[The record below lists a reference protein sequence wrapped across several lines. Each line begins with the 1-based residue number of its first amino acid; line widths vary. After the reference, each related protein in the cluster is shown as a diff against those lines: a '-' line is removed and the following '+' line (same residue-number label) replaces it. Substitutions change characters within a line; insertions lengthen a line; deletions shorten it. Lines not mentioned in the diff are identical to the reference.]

1 MATTTNMTLPDFTTG
16 LKSVLRLTEK
26 VTIPEMTE
34 EVYKL
39 ASLPKELKEIVSD
52 TSTYFTVP
60 NTVPDLRP
68 YVFAGCT
75 VLQNVTLPEN
85 TTSIP
90 EAAFLDCVG
99 LSKVQVAGSGST
111 GTSTYSLDIPPS
123 VTSISK
129 QAFKNTSSL
138 TGVLSI
144 PRHITEID
152 DEAFSGSG
160 FSEIQ
165 IPSSVGR
172 IGVEAFA
179 NCPNLSK
186 VTFVDDFCSYNTP
199 SGPASWDTAYDKLY
213 LDSRVFAN
221 TPKLTCIIMPDKTY
235 NRLSPR
241 AFEDSSITFMY
252 FRTMRLRYDRGY
264 FDSPAYDPLQH
275 PCEFGVCG
283 REPWGGGGTHL
294 YDIWFV
300 KDPCK
305 EEILPCYYT
314 YKLEE
319 SNKRWVCEKEDGEP
333 CTSCTGNV
341 QIADYTLSQKVFE
354 YNNKPDS
361 RWTIFEESYDCY
373 YPPNDTY
380 SGYRISYDTYER
392 IPDDL
397 RLDSRFERTEYAH
410 NDQGWEMIGWIE
422 SDNADALCDPDAA
435 PEFSEVYI
443 RPRQEDGVNIP
454 CIVSFQHSTYYGTKV
469 TDPQYFKLTDERK
482 LTSLCLGGQEDLEW
496 GDRLYVL
503 YTDVVSPDSACAIK
517 TSVPDPASISVEV
530 GDETDDVTFTGVP
543 VDLGPFTVITK
554 VDQTT

>member
-1 MATTTNMTLPDFTTG
+1 MTLSEFTSE
-16 LKSVLRLTEK
+16 LKEVVGVTEPK
-26 VTIPEMTE
+26 TISELTE

-52 TSTYFTVP
+52 TSTSFTVP

-111 GTSTYSLDIPPS
+111 GTSTYSLDIPLS

-144 PRHITEID
+144 PRHIAEID

-199 SGPASWDTAYDKLY
+199 SGPASWDMAYDKLY

-221 TPKLTCIIMPDKTY
+221 TPKLTCITMPDETY
-235 NRLSPR
+235 NRLSST
-241 AFEDSSITFMY
+241 AFEDSSLTSVY
-252 FRTMRLRYDRGY
+252 FRRM
-264 FDSPAYDPLQH
+264 PL
-275 PCEFGVCG
+275 PNESAGGSCG
-283 REPWGGGGTHL
+283 ATATVL

-300 KDPCK
+300 RDPCK

-319 SNKRWVCEKEDGEP
+319 SNKRWVCEKDGEP
-333 CTSCTGNV
+333 CENCTNNV
-341 QIADYTLSQKVFE
+341 EIADYTIQIKIFR
-354 YNNKPDS
+354 YNEKPSDG
-361 RWTIFEESYDCY
+361 WTDLPEHSSYACY
-373 YPPNDTY
+373 YPTNGAQSLGYTVTYDSYARIADGYPFVNNFMRDTVY
-380 SGYRISYDTYER
+380 SDGTPGSETYDTVEIDMVSEYCRAATQHYIYALPETR
-392 IPDDL
+392 CLVHVITGDTSNSGSLLEYDMVLTPDKKITASSLCTCTDVECAYTVESTGLTTPCVIKTNAPRPIPA
-397 RLDSRFERTEYAH
+397 Y
-410 NDQGWEMIGWIE
+410 
-422 SDNADALCDPDAA
+422 
-435 PEFSEVYI
+435 
-443 RPRQEDGVNIP
+443 VNIL
-454 CIVSFQHSTYYGTKV
+454 
-469 TDPQYFKLTDERK
+469 DENKL
-482 LTSLCLGGQEDLEW
+482 
-496 GDRLYVL
+496 V
-503 YTDVVSPDSACAIK
+503 A
-517 TSVPDPASISVEV
+517 
-530 GDETDDVTFTGVP
+530 FTGVP

-554 VDQTT
+554 VDQTA